1 MLTPSYL
8 SGVSS
13 EVVLIFSE
21 VEDEI
26 AGDIARRLAKLG
38 EISETSL
45 YQYEKAVEIGLF
57 RQDVSKILSRT
68 SKVSAKQV
76 KKLMAEAAAKS
87 LGYDD
92 DVYRSIGL
100 APVPLANSPVLQTI
114 LLHGTGSSLQLLQN
128 LTKTTATASTYAYQR
143 LLNKTFI
150 KIISGAYSPTQ
161 AISQAIKELA
171 SNGITKVAYPSGHS
185 DSIEASVRRAV
196 TTGIN
201 QSISKLQIARCGEMG
216 TRLVEVSAHSGAR
229 PSHAEW
235 QGRVYA
241 LEGATREYPDFYSV
255 TGYGTG
261 EGLCG
266 WNCYHSFYPFFDGLS
281 KRSFSDDPARDAG
294 RNNDDEYERQQKQ
307 RYYERKIREAKR
319 ECATIN
325 EAIKGTTSSE
335 IEATL
340 KDDFTRASVKL
351 KNRERALKDFI
362 ADSDMNRDTA
372 REQVGGFDRSV
383 SAKAVWA
390 NRKAH
395 NR

>member
-114 LLHGTGSSLQLLQN
+114 LL
-128 LTKTTATASTYAYQR
+128 
-143 LLNKTFI
+143 
-150 KIISGAYSPTQ
+150 
-161 AISQAIKELA
+161 
-171 SNGITKVAYPSGHS
+171 
-185 DSIEASVRRAV
+185 
-196 TTGIN
+196 
-201 QSISKLQIARCGEMG
+201 
-216 TRLVEVSAHSGAR
+216 
-229 PSHAEW
+229 
-235 QGRVYA
+235 
-241 LEGATREYPDFYSV
+241 
-255 TGYGTG
+255 
-261 EGLCG
+261 
-266 WNCYHSFYPFFDGLS
+266 
-281 KRSFSDDPARDAG
+281 
-294 RNNDDEYERQQKQ
+294 
-307 RYYERKIREAKR
+307 
-319 ECATIN
+319 
-325 EAIKGTTSSE
+325 
-335 IEATL
+335 
-340 KDDFTRASVKL
+340 
-351 KNRERALKDFI
+351 
-362 ADSDMNRDTA
+362 
-372 REQVGGFDRSV
+372 
-383 SAKAVWA
+383 
-390 NRKAH
+390 
-395 NR
+395 